1 MTIEFHIDLSNLVI
15 YDIIEKKKTKL
26 TIELWDKHKK
36 NSILLNYP
44 TNLACYGRININHIN
59 SYVYRKLNNFESNL
73 ELI

>member
-1 MTIEFHIDLSNLVI
+1 MTVRYQIDLFNLDI
-15 YDIIEKKKTKL
+15 YDIIEKKKIKL

-44 TNLACYGRININHIN
+44 KDLACYGRININHIN
-59 SYVYRKLNNFESNL
+59 TYIYRKLNNLESNL

>member
-1 MTIEFHIDLSNLVI
+1 MTIKFHIDLSNLVI

-44 TNLACYGRININHIN
+44 KNLACYGRININHIN

>member
-1 MTIEFHIDLSNLVI
+1 MTIKFHIDLSNLVI

-44 TNLACYGRININHIN
+44 KNLACYGRININHIN
-59 SYVYRKLNNFESNL
+59 TYVYRKLNNFESNL